1 MLRRIL
7 IPFDP
12 SPYAASALEYGC
24 FLAKRQNA
32 GVTGVV
38 VLDIPGIEKSI
49 GPTPLGG
56 IYYAEKL
63 EKAKEKRAHE
73 HIQALLGKFREVC
86 RREGVVHSEAELQG
100 SPSGQIV
107 HDAVFYDLVVMG
119 ISTHFHFET
128 EHTPGNSIER
138 ILSHAVTPVLAIPES
153 FIPKEKLNVLIAFDG
168 SLSAIRAMQ
177 GFTRSFEASSFET
190 DITLLMSGIE
200 ENIAKFNL
208 DGARAYLSAHG
219 FRSIKVEQTEQDIIG
234 IMDEKYLQ
242 WADMIVLGVHSKKG
256 LLDFMI
262 GSLSRHLIETGSKP
276 LLFGQ

>member
-12 SPYAASALEYGC
+12 SPYAAAALEYGC
-24 FLAKRQNA
+24 FLAKKQNA
-32 GVTGVV
+32 EVTGVV

-73 HIQALLGKFREVC
+73 HIQTLLGKFRETC
-86 RREGVVHSEAELQG
+86 QRAGVAHREAELQG
-100 SPSGQIV
+100 SPSEQIL
-107 HDAVFYDLVVMG
+107 HDSIFYDLVVMG
-119 ISTHFHFET
+119 ICTHFHFET

-138 ILSHAVTPVLAIPES
+138 ILCHDVTPVLTVPES
-153 FIPKEKLNVLIAFDG
+153 FIPKEKMNVLIAFDG
-168 SLSAIRAMQ
+168 SLPAARAMQ
-177 GFTRSFEASSFET
+177 GFTHLFEASAFET
-190 DITLLMSGIE
+190 DITLLMSGID
-200 ENIAKFNL
+200 ENIAKFHL
-208 DGARAYLSAHG
+208 DGACAYLNAHS
-219 FRSIKVEQTEQDIIG
+219 FRSVKVEQTSQDIIEA
-234 IMDEKYLQ
+234 MDEKYLQ

-262 GSLSRHLIETGSKP
+262 GSLSRHLIKMGNKP